1 CTVKWSLYSGCIGKL
16 VAGRCLMNALSA
28 STANVSVAPASS
40 LNQSPL
46 NEARST
52 GVGFHSC
59 SGTKRL
65 TSPSES
71 TVSADTG
78 LPSLSK
84 VNFSWLPP
92 AVNCPPPI
100 GTRRAPLHRD
110 TPFSIANRAGAC
122 VFSFRQIPTN
132 CFSSSSE
139 TLGGSVLGD
148 SGYGPK
154 ISSVMPAAIPPALGE
169 VPLHMTPTETLLSG

>member
-1 CTVKWSLYSGCIGKL
+1 MGKL
-16 VAGRCLMNALSA
+16 VAGRCLMNAFPS
-28 STANVSVAPASS
+28 STATVNLAPASS

-46 NEARST
+46 NDARSA
-52 GVGFHSC
+52 GVGVHSC
-59 SGTKRL
+59 SGTKRV

-78 LPSLSK
+78 LPSLSN
-84 VNFSWLPP
+84 VNFNRSPP
-92 AVNCPPPI
+92 EVNCPPPI

-110 TPFSIANRAGAC
+110 TPFSITNRAGAC

-132 CFSSSSE
+132 FFTSSSE
-139 TLGGSVLGD
+139 TLAASVLGAP
-148 SGYGPK
+148 GYGPK
-154 ISSVMPAAIPPALGE
+154 ISSVMFAATTPALGE